1 MRGAGVDLARLLRR
15 IKPDKIAAPLEP
27 RADTELPF
35 AEQQQTFGPPLLLD
49 TCVYLHVLKG
59 QTPPAADRLISG
71 RTILHSAVAVA
82 ELTHRFGRR
91 PPANERER
99 AARLRLAAAIE
110 AMPARRVHAP
120 GTPAWAEAG
129 ILAGLLQRMR
139 TLPSDSAR
147 ACLDDALL
155 LVQARDQGAALLTAN
170 VRDFDILLQ
179 LVPAAQVVFYR
190 AV

>member
-1 MRGAGVDLARLLRR
+1 MAGAGVDLGRLLRR
-15 IKPDKIAAPLEP
+15 IKPDKLAGPLP
-27 RADTELPF
+27 ARADTDLPF

-59 QTPPAADRLISG
+59 QTPAATDRLIAG

-91 PPANERER
+91 RPANERER
-99 AARLRLAAAIE
+99 AARARLADVIE
-110 AMPARRVHAP
+110 AMPVRRVHAP
-120 GTPAWAEAG
+120 GPAAWAEAG
-129 ILAGLLQRMR
+129 ILAGLLQRLR

-147 ACLDDALL
+147 AGLDDALL
-155 LVQARDQGAALLTAN
+155 IVQARDHGAVLLTAN
-170 VRDFDILLQ
+170 VRDFDILQQ

-190 AV
+190 AA

>member
-1 MRGAGVDLARLLRR
+1 MAGGVDLPRLLRR
-15 IKPDKIAAPLEP
+15 LKPDKLTSPLTA
-27 RADTELPF
+27 RADAELAF

-49 TCVYLHVLKG
+49 TCVYLHVLRG
-59 QTPPAADRLISG
+59 ETPPAADRLIAG

-82 ELTHRFGRR
+82 ELSHRFGRR
-91 PPANERER
+91 VPANERER
-99 AARLRLAAAIE
+99 AARGRLADVIE
-110 AMPARRVHAP
+110 AMPARRIHAP
-120 GTPAWAEAG
+120 GPAAWAEAG

-155 LVQARDQGAALLTAN
+155 IVQARDHGAALLTAN
-170 VRDFDILLQ
+170 LRDFDILQQ

-190 AV
+190 AA

>member
-1 MRGAGVDLARLLRR
+1 MRGAGVDLGRLLRR
-15 IKPDKIAAPLEP
+15 IKPDKVAAPLEP
-27 RADTELPF
+27 KADADLPF

-59 QTPPAADRLISG
+59 QTPPAADRLIAG

-91 PPANERER
+91 VPANERER
-99 AARLRLAAAIE
+99 AARARLVEVIE

-120 GTPAWAEAG
+120 GTAAWAEAG

-155 LVQARDQGAALLTAN
+155 LVQARDHGAALLTAN
-170 VRDFDILLQ
+170 IRDFDILQQ

-190 AV
+190 TG

>member
-1 MRGAGVDLARLLRR
+1 VAGAGVDLARLLRR
-15 IKPDKIAAPLEP
+15 LKPDKLAGPLP
-27 RADTELPF
+27 ARRDADLAF
-35 AEQQQTFGPPLLLD
+35 AEREQTFGPPLLLD
-49 TCVYLHVLKG
+49 ACVYLHVLKG
-59 QTPPAADRLISG
+59 ETPAAADRLIAG

-91 PPANERER
+91 APANERER
-99 AARLRLAAAIE
+99 AARARLAEVIE

-120 GTPAWAEAG
+120 GTAAWAEAG

-139 TLPSDSAR
+139 TLPPESAR

-155 LVQARDQGAALLTAN
+155 IVQARDHGAALLTAN
-170 VRDFDILLQ
+170 IRDFDILQQ

-190 AV
+190 AA